1 MPLFGEFSENVTFT
15 QRECIQKVE
24 DTTLLEKNRT
34 ALGEKF
40 TEIRIDCM
48 DSFTGYLMEV
58 VNSIDE
64 TIGYEPKYL
73 LDIIVGGVRMPVDM
87 PMKCVANELTSM
99 FPSIMIANGEIET
112 KVNSIIR
119 DDF

>member
-1 MPLFGEFSENVTFT
+1 MPLFGEFFENVTTT
-15 QRECIQKVE
+15 QRACVQAVE
-24 DTTLLEKNRT
+24 DAQGEERETKNLEKK
-34 ALGEKF
+34 LS
-40 TEIRIDCM
+40 EIKNDCF

-58 VNSIDE
+58 VVSIDE
-64 TIGYEPKYL
+64 TIGVEQKEV
-73 LDIIVGGVRMPVDM
+73 LDIIVGGVRLPVDM

-112 KVNSIIR
+112 HINMIIR